1 MSKVK
6 LHLGCGKRDFGDDW
20 IHIDGGD
27 FPHLH
32 SHDVTQLPFE
42 DNSVDLIYASHLLE
56 YFDREE
62 AVEVLSEWRRVL
74 KYPPGGPGGVLRLAV
89 PDFETMVILYLWK
102 KEYKLESFL
111 GPLYGKMNMETVHM
125 EDNRFKESKTVYHK
139 TTYDLDSLTEL
150 LESVGMENIHK
161 YSWKETE
168 HSEFD
173 DQSQAFLPHM
183 DKEKGIL
190 ISLNVECTKKEL

>member
-74 KYPPGGPGGVLRLAV
+74 RYPPGGPGGVLRLAV

-190 ISLNVECTKKEL
+190 ISLNVECTKKL

>member
-74 KYPPGGPGGVLRLAV
+74 RYPPGGPGGVLRLAV

-111 GPLYGKMNMETVHM
+111 GPLYGKINMETVHM

-139 TTYDLDSLTEL
+139 TTYDLDSLEEL
-150 LESVGMENIHK
+150 LKSVGMENIHK
-161 YSWKETE
+161 YSWRETE

-173 DQSQAFLPHM
+173 DHSQAFLPHM

-190 ISLNVECTKKEL
+190 ISLNVECTKKL